1 VTTLFLRFALG
12 ASFLSAVADRLGLWG
27 PPGTPGVAWG
37 AWGPFVAYAGVLNAW
52 APDALVEPIAWIA
65 TGAEIVFGVG
75 LIVGW
80 KVRWMALGS
89 GALLTSFALSMAVY
103 DGIKAPLDFSVFSAA
118 AGAFLLASVARE

>member
-1 VTTLFLRFALG
+1 MTTLFLRFALG

-37 AWGPFVAYAGVLNAW
+37 AWEPFVAYAGVLNAW

-80 KVRWMALGS
+80 KVRWMAFGS

>member
-37 AWGPFVAYAGVLNAW
+37 AWEPFVAYAGTLNAW
-52 APDALVEPIAWIA
+52 APDVLVEPIAWIA
-65 TGAEIVFGVG
+65 TAAEIVFGIG